1 MTKDDVYIIL
11 QSTYQLVYDGEWWNV
26 TGFNEEECYLEH
38 CEDGEEMNI
47 SLDELANSNV
57 DYYELK
63 MIDIGH
69 LKDIP
74 VYKKQKADKFD
85 NHVVKTKG

>member
-38 CEDGEEMNI
+38 CEDGDEAVV

-57 DYYELK
+57 DYYELRK
-63 MIDIGH
+63 IE
-69 LKDIP
+69 L
-74 VYKKQKADKFD
+74 Y
-85 NHVVKTKG
+85 NKTKINPFENPVAAQISN

>member
-38 CEDGEEMNI
+38 CEYGDEAVV

-57 DYYELK
+57 DYYELRK
-63 MIDIGH
+63 IE
-69 LKDIP
+69 L
-74 VYKKQKADKFD
+74 
-85 NHVVKTKG
+85 NNKTKINPFENPVAAQISN